1 MIGKNTK
8 RNFLRGA
15 LLLGFAL
22 APAVPTAHADTT
34 LVFGQMQEDKKT
46 ISAQRIRIKGDR
58 LALDGGTDEPYMI
71 FYGGYDRA
79 YVIDHEEKSYLSL
92 DPEKV
97 TKIVEE
103 MSASRLQALADME
116 KRLAAVPEE
125 EKPQMQKMVEKLREA
140 TAEMEDAPERVVEFK
155 TTGETVSLGGRDSE
169 VVEAYVAGKLSST
182 YYLVNRAELKI
193 SDADYAVMQK
203 FEKFLRMVQTRL
215 PPSLRSHFG
224 HLEALAAPDGTI
236 PLKVESAEG
245 RPEVLIEVSDETIPA
260 KTMNVPVSYR
270 PQDVKNDTLQ

>member
-1 MIGKNTK
+1 M
-8 RNFLRGA
+8 
-15 LLLGFAL
+15 LLGFAL
-22 APAVPTAHADTT
+22 VLALPTAQADTT
-34 LVFGQMQEDKKT
+34 LVFGQMQDDKKT

-155 TTGETVSLGGRDSE
+155 ATGETVALGGRDSE

-203 FEKFLRMVQTRL
+203 FEKFLHMVQTRL

-224 HLEALAAPDGTI
+224 HLEALAAPDETI